1 MGARGISRAVT
12 GDESSEGAD
21 LRRRRLVPSYDE
33 LGQTEPVWDRFED
46 ALKAGR
52 LSARRFYLDAGVSFE
67 LARDFRA
74 WTDAMLGSGREP
86 ITVIINSPG
95 GEVVAG
101 LDIVSQIRSLQRA
114 GIEVRGHVMGD
125 AASMAAVILAAC
137 SVRSAT
143 SLSRLMWHGVVTFTF
158 GDQTD
163 MKSQQRELERMTATI
178 AGILTATA
186 KPGTRYANPAW
197 VRRTMAE
204 KRPVWIY
211 PEEALAAGLV
221 DEVVE

>member
-1 MGARGISRAVT
+1 MNTSHPAAPGRYDAV
-12 GDESSEGAD
+12 
-21 LRRRRLVPSYDE
+21 RRRRYIPFSDYGPLDE
-33 LGQTEPVWDRFED
+33 PGWDRFDD

-52 LSARRFYLDAGVSFE
+52 LAARRFYLDASVSPE

-74 WTDAMLGSGREP
+74 WTDAMLGAGRDP
-86 ITVIINSPG
+86 ITIIVNTPG
-95 GEVVAG
+95 GEVVSG

-114 GIEVRGHVMGD
+114 GIEVRGHVTGD
-125 AASMAAVILAAC
+125 AASMGAVILAAC
-137 SVRSAT
+137 SVRSVT
-143 SLSRLMWHGVVTFTF
+143 SLSRIMWHGIVSMTY

-163 MKSQQRELERMTATI
+163 MRSGQKELGRLTATI

-186 KPGTRYANPAW
+186 KPGTRYANRAW

-204 KRPVWIY
+204 KRPTWIY

>member
-1 MGARGISRAVT
+1 VTFNEGPRPDDRA
-12 GDESSEGAD
+12 EI
-21 LRRRRLVPSYDE
+21 RRRRIVPSYDE
-33 LGQTEPVWDRFED
+33 DGLTEPIWDRFED

-52 LSARRFYLDAGVSFE
+52 LAARRFYLDTSVSTE

-86 ITVIINSPG
+86 ITVIVNSPG

-101 LDIVSQIRSLQRA
+101 LDVISQIRSIQRI

-137 SVRSAT
+137 CVRSAT
-143 SLSRLMWHGVVTFTF
+143 SLSRIMWHGVVSFTY

-178 AGILTATA
+178 AKILTATA

-211 PEEALAAGLV
+211 PDEALAAGLV